1 MVQLCAGK
9 LDEARKIYD
18 RLVDSD
24 EANVDRAA
32 ENRFARATIS
42 SLQFRITEAL
52 PDLCASTGR
61 AMRAM

>member
-1 MVQLCAGK
+1 VQLGAGK

-32 ENRFARATIS
+32 ENHFARATIS

-52 PDLCASTGR
+52 PDLEHD
-61 AMRAM
+61 

>member
-1 MVQLCAGK
+1 VQLGAGK

-24 EANVDRAA
+24 EANVDGAA

-42 SLQFRITEAL
+42 SRQFRITEAL
-52 PDLCASTGR
+52 PDLEPD
-61 AMRAM
+61 